1 MAISLTKKEEIIN
14 WYYSKDGNQVGPF
27 ELYNLIN
34 QIDGN
39 TMVWREGIEWTTAR
53 LVPELSLHFPAEKV
67 SSAIVNNTNAASFQM
82 SASNDVVS
90 EPQKM
95 FAAPFSFD
103 GRIRRTE
110 YGISL
115 IIYAIAASIINV
127 IAKGSAILGLCY
139 IPMLWFLWAQGA
151 KRCHDRS
158 ASGWYQ
164 IIPFY
169 VFWMLFAEG
178 DSHDNSYGPNP
189 KK

>member
-14 WYYSKDGNQVGPF
+14 WYYSKDGTQMGPF
-27 ELYNLIN
+27 ELNNLIN

-67 SSAIVNNTNAASFQM
+67 SSAIVNNTNTASFQM

-115 IIYAIAASIINV
+115 IIYVFAASLINS
-127 IAKGSAILGLCY
+127 IAKGAPILGLCY
-139 IPMLWFLWAQGA
+139 IPLLWFFWAQGA
-151 KRCHDRS
+151 KRCHDRD

-169 VFWMLFAEG
+169 AFWMLFAAGENAPNQYG
-178 DSHDNSYGPNP
+178 NSP
-189 KK
+189 K